1 VLRKDVVF
9 HGHVPLFAERKALVT
24 SKGPRNDSTMEDEE
38 MVIAF
43 FWPLHGGI
51 WLLGTQFPLQKGL
64 SRAEIGFAIMP
75 HFAVIP

>member
-1 VLRKDVVF
+1 MHFRCHQSQYGALEVLRKDVVF

-43 FWPLHGGI
+43 F
-51 WLLGTQFPLQKGL
+51 
-64 SRAEIGFAIMP
+64 
-75 HFAVIP
+75 